1 MMNVEEEAQNLG
13 IARWDRENGHEEK
26 DIDLDCKVLNAE
38 IRDNTFSRKSTLL
51 VLGWERYMRW
61 VLIVLAVVGIAVSS
75 LALREHYRTDAS
87 PCSINE
93 RWDCGIV
100 NHSPY
105 AVLFGIPVAVIGI
118 AGYLLLGI
126 LAFQKAYGLMLVA
139 ALSGLG
145 FALYLAH
152 IESAVLGVWCIYCV
166 ISLGVISVV
175 SLLVLGTVGVNLL
188 LRSRKMI

>member
-1 MMNVEEEAQNLG
+1 
-13 IARWDRENGHEEK
+13 
-26 DIDLDCKVLNAE
+26 
-38 IRDNTFSRKSTLL
+38 
-51 VLGWERYMRW
+51 MRW
-61 VLIVLAVVGIAVSS
+61 LLIVLAVCGMVASA

-105 AVLFGIPVAVIGI
+105 AMLYGIPVGAIGI
-118 AGYLLLGI
+118 AGYLLLAV
-126 LAFQKAYGLMLVA
+126 LSFTKAYRLMLVA
-139 ALSGLG
+139 ALGGLG

-166 ISLGVISVV
+166 ISLGIISLL
-175 SLLVLGTVGVNLL
+175 SLLVLVKVIANLV
-188 LRSRKMI
+188 RSSPKTA

>member
-1 MMNVEEEAQNLG
+1 
-13 IARWDRENGHEEK
+13 
-26 DIDLDCKVLNAE
+26 
-38 IRDNTFSRKSTLL
+38 
-51 VLGWERYMRW
+51 MRW

-105 AVLFGIPVAVIGI
+105 AMLFGVPVAVIGI

-126 LAFQKAYGLMLVA
+126 LAFQKAYRLMLVA
-139 ALSGLG
+139 ALGGLG

-152 IESAVLGVWCIYCV
+152 IESAVLGVWCIYCA
-166 ISLGVISVV
+166 ISLGVISIM

>member
-1 MMNVEEEAQNLG
+1 MKWM
-13 IARWDRENGHEEK
+13 
-26 DIDLDCKVLNAE
+26 
-38 IRDNTFSRKSTLL
+38 
-51 VLGWERYMRW
+51 
-61 VLIVLAVVGIAVSS
+61 LIVLAIAGIAVSS

-105 AVLFGIPVAVIGI
+105 ALLYGVPVAVIGI
-118 AGYLLLGI
+118 AGYLLLGL
-126 LAFQKAYGLMLVA
+126 LAFKKAYRLMLIA
-139 ALSGLG
+139 ALGGLG

-152 IESAVLGVWCIYCV
+152 IESAVLGVWCIYCA
-166 ISLGVISVV
+166 ISLGVISLIT
-175 SLLVLGTVGVNLL
+175 LLTLGTVIVNLI

>member
-1 MMNVEEEAQNLG
+1 
-13 IARWDRENGHEEK
+13 
-26 DIDLDCKVLNAE
+26 
-38 IRDNTFSRKSTLL
+38 
-51 VLGWERYMRW
+51 MRW
-61 VLIVLAVVGIAVSS
+61 VLIVLAVVGIVASS
-75 LALREHYRTDAS
+75 LALREHYRTDSS
-87 PCSINE
+87 PCSING

-126 LAFQKAYGLMLVA
+126 LAFQKAYGLMLAA
-139 ALSGLG
+139 ALGGLG

-152 IESAVLGVWCIYCV
+152 IESAVLGVWCIYCA
-166 ISLGVISVV
+166 ISLGVISVM